1 MNAQELLNFI
11 QDPDSIK
18 KIGIAPLPI
27 RAGALVLIIA
37 IILALGWWKVISP
50 AREEITKLE
59 TKELEL
65 KQTFERQSRK
75 AANLAAYQEQLD
87 EMKRSF
93 GAMLRQL
100 PNKTEVE
107 SLLVDLSQ
115 TSAAN
120 SLKVEFFKPQGE
132 VAKEFYAEYPIDL
145 RVYGKYHELAKFV
158 SDVAALPRI
167 VTLGNI
173 SIKPRDKS
181 TEGDL
186 VMEMVAKTY
195 RYLDDSDEVG
205 STASPAQNTKPTK
218 PTKPAAQR
226 KKK

>member
-1 MNAQELLNFI
+1 MTAEDLLQFL
-11 QDPDSIK
+11 QDPDAIK

-27 RAGALVLIIA
+27 RVGAIIA
-37 IILALGWWKVISP
+37 IIAIISVGGYMWQIVP
-50 AREEITKLE
+50 VKDSIEQLEREEN
-59 TKELEL
+59 EL
-65 KQTFERQSRK
+65 KRKFEAQSKK
-75 AANLAAYQEQLD
+75 ASNLGAYQEQLD

-93 GAMLRQL
+93 GTMLRQL
-100 PNKTEVE
+100 PDSTEVE

-120 SLKVEFFKPQGE
+120 SLKVDYFKPKGE
-132 VAKEFYAEYPIDL
+132 LAKEFYAEYPIDL

-173 SIKPRDKS
+173 SINPKS
-181 TEGDL
+181 EDSKSEL

-195 RYLDDSDEVG
+195 RYLDDG
-205 STASPAQNTKPTK
+205 GT
-218 PTKPAAQR
+218 
-226 KKK
+226 

>member
-1 MNAQELLNFI
+1 MDMQELLGTL
-11 QDPDSIK
+11 QDPDLLK

-27 RAGALVLIIA
+27 RIGALILIVA
-37 IILALGWWKVISP
+37 IILALGWWKVVNP
-50 AREEITKLE
+50 AREEIAALE
-59 TKELEL
+59 VQEQEL

-120 SLKVEFFKPQGE
+120 SLKVEFFKPKGE
-132 VAKEFYAEYPIDL
+132 IAKEFYAEYPIDL

-167 VTLGNI
+167 VTLENI
-173 SIKPRDKS
+173 SIKPRDEKIGS
-181 TEGDL
+181 EL

-195 RYLDDSDEVG
+195 RYLDD
-205 STASPAQNTKPTK
+205 TQ
-218 PTKPAAQR
+218 
-226 KKK
+226 

>member
-1 MNAQELLNFI
+1 MDAQEILGYI
-11 QDPDSIK
+11 QDTESIK

-27 RAGALVLIIA
+27 RIGALVLIITL
-37 IILALGWWKVISP
+37 ILALGWWKVVNP
-50 AREEITKLE
+50 AREEIAQ
-59 TKELEL
+59 LEL
-65 KQTFERQSRK
+65 KEQDLRKTFETQSRK

-100 PNKTEVE
+100 PDKTEVE

-115 TSAAN
+115 TSTAN
-120 SLKVEFFKPQGE
+120 SLKVEFFKPKGE
-132 VAKEFYAEYPIDL
+132 IAKEFYAEYPIDL

-158 SDVAALPRI
+158 SDIAALPRI

-173 SIKPRDKS
+173 SIKPRDSKS
-181 TEGDL
+181 GAAEL

-195 RYLDDSDEVG
+195 RYLDDS
-205 STASPAQNTKPTK
+205 Q
-218 PTKPAAQR
+218 
-226 KKK
+226 

>member
-1 MNAQELLNFI
+1 MALDAQVFVNFA
-11 QDPDSIK
+11 QDPDALK

-27 RAGALVLIIA
+27 RIGVLLIIVVM
-37 IILALGWWKVISP
+37 ICALGYWKVISP
-50 AREEITKLE
+50 ARAEIAKLQNDE
-59 TKELEL
+59 VVL
-65 KQTFERQSRK
+65 KQRFDIQSRK
-75 AANLAAYQEQLD
+75 AANLGAYREQLD

-100 PNKTEVE
+100 PDKTDVE

-120 SLKVEFFKPQGE
+120 SLKVEYFKPKGE

-145 RVYGKYHELAKFV
+145 RVYGRYHELAKFV

-167 VTLGNI
+167 VTLWDI
-173 SIKPRDKS
+173 SIKPRDES
-181 TEGDL
+181 RNSDL

-195 RYLDDSDEVG
+195 RYLDDSE
-205 STASPAQNTKPTK
+205 
-218 PTKPAAQR
+218 
-226 KKK
+226 

>member
-1 MNAQELLNFI
+1 MNAQDVLNFL
-11 QDPDSIK
+11 QDPDAIK
-18 KIGIAPLPI
+18 KIGIAPLPVRI
-27 RAGALVLIIA
+27 GAIALIIVV
-37 IILALGWWKVISP
+37 ILALGWWKVVSP
-50 AREEITKLE
+50 ARERIAKLE
-59 TKELEL
+59 RKELEL
-65 KQTFERQSRK
+65 RQTFEIQSRK

-87 EMKRSF
+87 DMKRSF

-120 SLKVEFFKPQGE
+120 SLKVEFFKPKGE

-167 VTLGNI
+167 VTLENI
-173 SIKPRDKS
+173 SIKPRNEKDKTGS
-181 TEGDL
+181 DL
-186 VMEMVAKTY
+186 IMEMVAKTY
-195 RYLDDSDEVG
+195 RYLDDSE
-205 STASPAQNTKPTK
+205 
-218 PTKPAAQR
+218 
-226 KKK
+226 

>member
-1 MNAQELLNFI
+1 MNAEDLLHFL
-11 QDPDSIK
+11 QDPDAIK

-27 RAGALVLIIA
+27 RVGAIIVIIA
-37 IILALGWWKVISP
+37 VISVGGYMWQIVP
-50 AREEITKLE
+50 VKDSIEQLEREEA
-59 TKELEL
+59 EL
-65 KQTFERQSRK
+65 KRKFEAQSKK
-75 AANLAAYQEQLD
+75 ASNLGAYQEQLD

-93 GAMLRQL
+93 GTMLRQL
-100 PNKTEVE
+100 PDSTEVE

-120 SLKVEFFKPQGE
+120 SLKVDYFKPKGE
-132 VAKEFYAEYPIDL
+132 LAKEFYAEYPIDL

-173 SIKPRDKS
+173 SINPKS
-181 TEGDL
+181 EDSKSEL

-195 RYLDDSDEVG
+195 RYLDDG
-205 STASPAQNTKPTK
+205 GT
-218 PTKPAAQR
+218 
-226 KKK
+226 

>member
-1 MNAQELLNFI
+1 MAVDVQELLSYI
-11 QDPDSIK
+11 QDTDK
-18 KIGIAPLPI
+18 LKNIGTAPLPVRLI
-27 RAGALVLIIA
+27 AFVLIVV
-37 IILALGWWKVISP
+37 IILGLGWWKVVSP
-50 AREEITKLE
+50 ARDEIAQLEKKEE
-59 TKELEL
+59 EL
-65 KQTFERQSRK
+65 KKTFDQQSRK
-75 AANLAAYQEQLD
+75 AANLPAYQEQLD

-120 SLKVEFFKPQGE
+120 SLKVEYFKPKGE
-132 VAKEFYAEYPIDL
+132 VSKEFYAEYPIDL

-173 SIKPRDKS
+173 SIKPRS
-181 TEGDL
+181 EERGADL
-186 VMEMVAKTY
+186 EMEMIAKTY
-195 RYLDDSDEVG
+195 RYLDDSE
-205 STASPAQNTKPTK
+205 
-218 PTKPAAQR
+218 
-226 KKK
+226 

>member
-1 MNAQELLNFI
+1 MDTQVLLNFL
-11 QDPDSIK
+11 QDPEALK
-18 KIGIAPLPI
+18 KIGVAPLPI
-27 RAGALVLIIA
+27 RVGALVLIVV
-37 IILALGWWKVISP
+37 IILAIGWYQVVNP
-50 AREEITKLE
+50 ARVKIAGLE

-65 KQTFERQSRK
+65 KQIFDNQSKK

-107 SLLVDLSQ
+107 SLIVDLSQ

-120 SLKVEFFKPQGE
+120 SLKVEFFKPKGE
-132 VAKEFYAEYPIDL
+132 IAKEFYAEYPIDL
-145 RVYGKYHELAKFV
+145 RVYGKYHELGKFI

-173 SIKPRDKS
+173 SIKPRKDEPGS
-181 TEGDL
+181 EL
-186 VMEMVAKTY
+186 VMEMIAKTY
-195 RYLDDSDEVG
+195 RYLDDSDE
-205 STASPAQNTKPTK
+205 
-218 PTKPAAQR
+218 
-226 KKK
+226 

>member
-1 MNAQELLNFI
+1 MDAQEILGYI
-11 QDPDSIK
+11 QDPESIK

-27 RAGALVLIIA
+27 RIGALVLIIA
-37 IILALGWWKVISP
+37 IILALGWWKVVNP
-50 AREEITKLE
+50 AREEIAL
-59 TKELEL
+59 LEL
-65 KQTFERQSRK
+65 KEQELRQTFETQSRK

-100 PNKTEVE
+100 PDKTEVE

-115 TSAAN
+115 TSTAN
-120 SLKVEFFKPQGE
+120 SLKVEFFKPRGE

-158 SDVAALPRI
+158 SDIAALPRI

-173 SIKPRDKS
+173 SIKPRGAKS
-181 TEGDL
+181 GEAEL

-195 RYLDDSDEVG
+195 RYLDDS
-205 STASPAQNTKPTK
+205 Q
-218 PTKPAAQR
+218 
-226 KKK
+226 